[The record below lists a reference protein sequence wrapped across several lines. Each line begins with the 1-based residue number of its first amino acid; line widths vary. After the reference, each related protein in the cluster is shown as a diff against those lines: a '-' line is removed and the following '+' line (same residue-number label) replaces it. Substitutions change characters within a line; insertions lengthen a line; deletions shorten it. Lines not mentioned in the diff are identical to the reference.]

1 MTLTDAQL
9 LSWVQHYF
17 WTFTRIG
24 GVLMT
29 APVLGSMHASRR
41 VRLMLGLALTLII
54 APITPVAAVSA
65 MFSAAW
71 YLMTLQQFVIGV
83 AIGFVLMLA
92 FEAVVMGGEII
103 SYGMGLSFA
112 QLADPVRGVS
122 TPVVG
127 QFLLVLA
134 TLLFLAMN
142 GHLMLIQTLAN
153 SFITMPIQDGVID
166 MHRFS
171 ALIQWSGVVFSG
183 GLRIALPV
191 MVALLLVNLAFG
203 VLSRA
208 TPSINLQSVGFPI
221 SLLAGVLLLL
231 YSLPALQGVLED
243 LLSDSFKL
251 INQMVAARG

>member
-1 MTLTDAQL
+1 MTLTDAEL

-41 VRLMLGLALTLII
+41 VRLMLGLALTVVI
-54 APITPVAAVSA
+54 APLTPVVAATTL
-65 MFSAAW
+65 FSAAW

-92 FEAVVMGGEII
+92 FEAVVMAGEII

-127 QFLLVLA
+127 NFLLILA
-134 TLLFLAMN
+134 TLLFLSMN
-142 GHLMLIQTLAN
+142 GHLILIETLAN
-153 SFITMPIQDGVID
+153 SFITMPIQEGGVD
-166 MHRFS
+166 LHRLS
-171 ALIQWSGVVFSG
+171 ALLEWSGVIFSG
-183 GLRIALPV
+183 GLKIALPV
-191 MVALLLVNLAFG
+191 MTALLLVNLAFG

-221 SLLAGVLLLL
+221 SLFAGVMLLVYCLPGLQVAFAGLL
-231 YSLPALQGVLED
+231 DESW
-243 LLSDSFKL
+243 KL
-251 INQMVAARG
+251 IAVLVAPR

>member
-1 MTLTDAQL
+1 MQLSDAQL

-41 VRLMLGLALTLII
+41 VRLMLALALTLVI
-54 APITPVAAVSA
+54 APVTPVAAVSNL
-65 MFSAAW
+65 FGAAW
-71 YLMTLQQFVIGV
+71 VLMTLQQFVIGI

-103 SYGMGLSFA
+103 SFGMGLSFA
-112 QLADPVRGVS
+112 QMADPVRGVS
-122 TPVVG
+122 TPVIG
-127 QFLLVLA
+127 QFLLVFA
-134 TLLFLAMN
+134 TLLFLSMN
-142 GHLMLIQTLAN
+142 GHLLLIQTLAN
-153 SFITMPIQDGVID
+153 SFSTMPIQDGVID
-166 MHRFS
+166 MHRLS
-171 ALIQWSGVVFSG
+171 ALIEWSGVVFSG

-221 SLLAGVLLLL
+221 SLLAGVLLLF
-231 YSLPALQGVLED
+231 YSLPALQGVFQGLLE
-243 LLSDSFKL
+243 DSFKL
-251 INQMVAARG
+251 INQLVAARA

>member
-9 LSWVQHYF
+9 LSWIQHYV

-29 APVLGSMHASRR
+29 APVLGSVNASRR
-41 VRLMLGLALTLII
+41 VRLILGLALTMVI
-54 APITPVAAVSA
+54 APLTPVVAASA
-65 MFSAAW
+65 IFSAGW
-71 YLMTLQQFVIGV
+71 YLMTLQQFVLGV

-112 QLADPVRGVS
+112 QLADPVRGVG
-122 TPVVG
+122 TPVIG
-127 QFLLVLA
+127 QFLMILA

-142 GHLMLIQTLAN
+142 GHLMLIETLAD
-153 SFITMPIQDGVID
+153 SFITMPVQEGAVDI
-166 MHRFS
+166 HRLTS
-171 ALIQWSGVVFSG
+171 LLQWSGVVFSG
-183 GLRIALPV
+183 GLRVALPV

-208 TPSINLQSVGFPI
+208 TPAINLQSVGFPI
-221 SLLAGVLLLL
+221 SLFAGVLLLG
-231 YSLPALQGVLED
+231 YCLPGIESVFESVLD
-243 LLSDSFKL
+243 DSWKL
-251 INQMVAARG
+251 IAQLVAAR

>member
-1 MTLTDAQL
+1 MSLTDAQL

-29 APVLGSMHASRR
+29 APVIGSANTSRR

-54 APITPVAAVSA
+54 APVTSPAAVTNL
-65 MFSAAW
+65 FSAAW
-71 YLMTLQQFVIGV
+71 LLMTLQQFVIGL
-83 AIGFVLMLA
+83 AIGFVLMMA
-92 FEAVVMGGEII
+92 FEAVVMAGEII

-127 QFLLVLA
+127 QFLLVIA
-134 TLLFLAMN
+134 TLLFLSMN
-142 GHLMLIQTLAN
+142 GHLLLIQTLAN
-153 SFITMPIQDGVID
+153 SFNTMPIQDGVID
-166 MHRFS
+166 MHRFE
-171 ALIQWSGVVFSG
+171 ALLQWSGVVFSG

-231 YSLPALQGVLED
+231 YSLPALQESVQD
-243 LLSDSFKL
+243 LLEDSFKL
-251 INQMVAARG
+251 INQLVAARG

>member
-1 MTLTDAQL
+1 MTLTDAEL

-41 VRLMLGLALTLII
+41 VRLMLGLALTVVI
-54 APITPVAAVSA
+54 APLTPLVVATTL
-65 MFSAAW
+65 FSAAW

-92 FEAVVMGGEII
+92 FEAVVMAGEII

-127 QFLLVLA
+127 NFLLILA
-134 TLLFLAMN
+134 TLLFLSMN
-142 GHLMLIQTLAN
+142 GHLTLIETLAN
-153 SFITMPIQDGVID
+153 SFITMPIQEGGID
-166 MHRFS
+166 LHRLS
-171 ALIQWSGVVFSG
+171 ALLEWSGVIFSG
-183 GLRIALPV
+183 GLKIALPV
-191 MVALLLVNLAFG
+191 MTALLLVNLAFG

-221 SLLAGVLLLL
+221 SLFAGVMLLVYCLPGLQVAFSGLL
-231 YSLPALQGVLED
+231 DDSWKVIAVL
-243 LLSDSFKL
+243 
-251 INQMVAARG
+251 VAPR

>member
-1 MTLTDAQL
+1 MHLTDAQL
-9 LSWVQHYF
+9 LSWVQQYF

-41 VRLMLGLALTLII
+41 VRLMLAMALTLII
-54 APITPVAAVSA
+54 APLTPMVALVQ
-65 MFSAAW
+65 MFTADW

-127 QFLLVLA
+127 NFLLILA

-142 GHLMLIQTLAN
+142 GHLILIETLAN
-153 SFITMPIQDGVID
+153 SFTTLPIQKGGMD
-166 MHRFS
+166 MHRLS
-171 ALIQWSGVVFSG
+171 ALLEWSSVIFSG
-183 GLRIALPV
+183 GLKIALPV
-191 MVALLLVNLAFG
+191 MVALLLVNVAFG

-221 SLLAGVLLLL
+221 SLFAGVLLLAYCL
-231 YSLPALQGVLED
+231 PGLRSAFESLLA
-243 LLSDSFKL
+243 DSWKVIAQL
-251 INQMVAARG
+251 VAAN

>member
-1 MTLTDAQL
+1 MA
-9 LSWVQHYF
+9 WIQHYV

-29 APVLGSMHASRR
+29 APVLGSSRAPR
-41 VRLMLGLALTLII
+41 RIRLMIGLMLTLIL
-54 APITPVAAVSA
+54 APLMPVASA
-65 MFSAAW
+65 MTLFSAAW
-71 YLMTLQQFVIGV
+71 WLMTVQQLVTGV

-127 QFLLVLA
+127 QFLMVLA

-142 GHLMLIQTLAN
+142 GHLMLIEILAESFRNLPADQTSMNMSHLGDIIRW
-153 SFITMPIQDGVID
+153 SSVI
-166 MHRFS
+166 
-171 ALIQWSGVVFSG
+171 FSG
-183 GLRIALPV
+183 GLRLALPI
-191 MVALLLVNLAFG
+191 MVALLLVNMAFG

-208 TPSINLQSVGFPI
+208 TPSLNFQSVGFPI
-221 SLLAGVLLLL
+221 SLFAGLLLL
-231 YSLPALQGVLED
+231 RYSMPGLQSVFED
-243 LLSDSFKL
+243 LLEEAWQVIAVL
-251 INQMVAARG
+251 ISAH

>member
-41 VRLMLGLALTLII
+41 VRLMLALALTLII
-54 APITPVAAVSA
+54 APVTPVTAVSTL
-65 MFSAAW
+65 FSASW

-103 SYGMGLSFA
+103 SFGMGLSFA

-127 QFLLVLA
+127 QFLLVVA

-142 GHLMLIQTLAN
+142 SHLMLIQTLAE
-153 SFITMPIQDGVID
+153 SFNTMPMQDGAFD
-166 MHRFS
+166 MHRLG
-171 ALIQWSGVVFSG
+171 ALLQWSSVVFSG

-221 SLLAGVLLLL
+221 SLLAGVLLLF
-231 YSLPALQGVLED
+231 YSLPALQGVLDD
-243 LLSDSFKL
+243 LLNDSFKL
-251 INQMVAARG
+251 IHQMVAAHG

>member
-1 MTLTDAQL
+1 MQLSDAQL

-54 APITPVAAVSA
+54 APITPVAAASNL
-65 MFSAAW
+65 FSAVW
-71 YLMTLQQFVIGV
+71 YLITLQQFVIGV

-134 TLLFLAMN
+134 TLLFLSMN

-153 SFITMPIQDGVID
+153 SFTTLPVDGGLVD

-221 SLLAGVLLLL
+221 SLLAGILLLL

-243 LLSDSFKL
+243 LLGDAFKL
-251 INQMVAARG
+251 INQVVAART

>member
-1 MTLTDAQL
+1 MQLSDAEL
-9 LSWVQHYF
+9 ISWVQHYF

-41 VRLMLGLALTLII
+41 VRLMLGLVLTLII
-54 APITPVAAVSA
+54 APVTPVAAVTTL
-65 MFSAAW
+65 FSAAW
-71 YLMTLQQFVIGV
+71 YLMTLQQFVIGL

-127 QFLLVLA
+127 QFLLVFA

-142 GHLMLIQTLAN
+142 GHLLLIQTLAN
-153 SFITMPIQDGVID
+153 SFNTMPIQDGVID
-166 MHRFS
+166 MHRFA
-171 ALIQWSGVVFSG
+171 ALIEWSGLVFSG
-183 GLRIALPV
+183 GLKIALPV
-191 MVALLLVNLAFG
+191 MVALLMVNLAFG

-221 SLLAGVLLLL
+221 SLLAGVMLLL
-231 YSLPALQGVLED
+231 YSLPAFQGVFEN
-243 LLSDSFKL
+243 LLDDSFKL
-251 INQMVAARG
+251 INQLVAARA